1 MKMQRVLIVL
11 VMAVA
16 GFGTCALRAQ
26 QAAHANSQTDDAAAN
41 NPVQKIS
48 LPSYP
53 PELPPGPGSEAFR
66 NNCLICHSAR
76 YVTMQPRFTKAV
88 WQAEVQKMITA
99 YGATITPANKDAI
112 VEYLV
117 SFHGTKDAD
126 AQQVQG
132 ATAPK

>member
-1 MKMQRVLIVL
+1 MKMRRVLIVL

-16 GFGTCALRAQ
+16 GFETCALRAQ
-26 QAAHANSQTDDAAAN
+26 QTAHGNSQPDAPAAS

-48 LPSYP
+48 LPQYP

-76 YVTMQPRFTKAV
+76 YVTMQPRFTKTV
-88 WQAEVQKMITA
+88 WQAEVQKMIAA
-99 YGATITPANKDAI
+99 YGASITPANKDAI

-117 SFHGTKDAD
+117 SSHGTKDAD
-126 AQQVQG
+126 APQVQG

>member
-1 MKMQRVLIVL
+1 MKMRRVLIIL
-11 VMAVA
+11 AVA
-16 GFGTCALRAQ
+16 TAGFATCALRAQ
-26 QAAHANSQTDDAAAN
+26 QGNSQTDASPAS

-48 LPSYP
+48 LPQYP
-53 PELPPGPGSEAFR
+53 PELRPGPGSEAFR

-126 AQQVQG
+126 AQQVPG